1 MAEFQYDPNEYRT
14 SKDAAKLLGVSPKTI
29 QLWVESGVL
38 RAWKTAGGHRR
49 ITLESIMQLVA
60 RRRDAVRGTQEPAPW
75 RILVVEDEPMLQR
88 LYEINID
95 AWKLPLELKTTRDG
109 FEALVQIGE
118 QMPDILISD
127 LRMPGMDGFQ
137 MLYRLQEM
145 GLLQKMLVIV
155 VSAFDASDIHAR
167 GGLPA
172 GVQRFSKP
180 VPFDELRHLIQHH
193 LSHQAEPSAL
203 GPDAEILQ

>member
-1 MAEFQYDPNEYRT
+1 VAESQYDPDEYRT

-49 ITLESIMQLVA
+49 ITLESIMQLVE
-60 RRRDAVRGTQEPAPW
+60 RRRDAVRGAHEPVPW
-75 RILVVEDEPMLQR
+75 RMLVVEDEPMLQR
-88 LYEINID
+88 LYEININ

-172 GVQRFSKP
+172 GVQRFAKP
-180 VPFDELRHLIQHH
+180 VPFDELRRLIQHH
-193 LSHQAEPSAL
+193 LSHQTDFAGIRP
-203 GPDAEILQ
+203 